1 MTAVGVDWASGC
13 WVVVVHEGDDVA
25 ITTEPAMLN
34 VWREHGRAAD
44 AVLVDVPV
52 GLPETASRACDRAA
66 ASLLGERHSSVFDV
80 PCRAAIEADD
90 YEVARAENGGR
101 LGSQSWG
108 LVPRIREVD
117 CFLDARPEAEAQVF
131 ESHPEVCYA
140 AFAARVDADD
150 PGSKRETEG
159 LDARLAILD
168 AVDEG
173 FGERIRGFVE
183 DRRADP
189 QWHHRIQSGRLD
201 DVLDAAVLALTAREG
216 SFGVLPADRDA
227 DDRQVIVYPGDG
239 A

>member
-13 WVVVVHEGDDVA
+13 WVVVVHEGDDA
-25 ITTEPAMLN
+25 TITTEPAILN
-34 VWREHGRAAD
+34 VWREHGRGAD
-44 AVLVDVPV
+44 AVLVDIPI
-52 GLPETASRACDRAA
+52 GLPETAPRACDRAA

-80 PCRAAIEADD
+80 PCRAAVDADGYEA
-90 YEVARAENGGR
+90 ARAENGGR

-117 CFLDARPEAEAQVF
+117 CFLDACEAEAHVY

-140 AFAARVDADD
+140 AFAARADADD

-168 AVDEG
+168 AVDAA
-173 FGERIRGFVE
+173 FGAAVRAFVE
-183 DRRADP
+183 DRRTDP
-189 QWHHRIQSGRLD
+189 RWHHRIQSGRLD
-201 DVLDAAVLALTAREG
+201 DVLDAAVLALTVREG
-216 SFGVLPADRDA
+216 SFGVLPAGRDA
-227 DDRQVIVYPGDG
+227 DDRQVIVYPDDG

>member
-13 WVVVVHEGDDVA
+13 WVVVVHEGDDA
-25 ITTEPAMLN
+25 TITTEPAMLN
-34 VWREHGRAAD
+34 VWREHGRGAD
-44 AVLVDVPV
+44 AVLVDIPI
-52 GLPETASRACDRAA
+52 GLPETAPRACDRAA

-80 PCRAAIEADD
+80 PCRAAVDAGGYEA
-90 YEVARAENGGR
+90 ARAENGGR

-117 CFLDARPEAEAQVF
+117 CFLDAHPAAEAHVY

-140 AFAARVDADD
+140 RFAARTDADD
-150 PGSKRETEG
+150 PGSKREAEG

-168 AVDEG
+168 AVDEA
-173 FGERIRGFVE
+173 FGAAVRAFVE
-183 DRRADP
+183 DRRTGP

-201 DVLDAAVLALTAREG
+201 DVLDAAVLALTARGG
-216 SFGVLPADRDA
+216 SFGVLPAGRDA
-227 DDRQVIVYPGDG
+227 NDRQVIVYPDDG

>member
-13 WVVVVHEGDDVA
+13 WVVVVHDGDDVT
-25 ITTEPAMLN
+25 ITAEPAILN
-34 VWREHGRAAD
+34 VWREHGRGAD
-44 AVLVDVPV
+44 TVLVDIPI
-52 GLPETASRACDRAA
+52 GLPETAPRACDRAA
-66 ASLLGERHSSVFDV
+66 TSLLGARHSSVFDV
-80 PCRAAIEADD
+80 PCRAAVEAGG
-90 YEVARAENGGR
+90 YEAARAANGGR

-117 CFLDARPEAEAQVF
+117 CFLDAHPEAETDVY

-140 AFAARVDADD
+140 ALAARTDGDD
-150 PGSKRETEG
+150 PGSKRAAEG
-159 LDARLAILD
+159 LDARLAILED
-168 AVDEG
+168 VDEE
-173 FGERIRGFVE
+173 FGAAVRAFVE

-201 DVLDAAVLALTAREG
+201 DVLDAAVLALTARKG

-227 DDRQVIVYPGDG
+227 DDRQVIVYPADG

>member
-13 WVVVVHEGDDVA
+13 WVVVVHDGDDVT
-25 ITTEPAMLN
+25 ITTEPAILN
-34 VWREHGRAAD
+34 VWREHGRTAD
-44 AVLVDVPV
+44 AVLVDIPI
-52 GLPETASRACDRAA
+52 GLPETAPRACDRAA

-80 PCRAAIEADD
+80 PSRAAVDADGYEA
-90 YEVARAENGGR
+90 ARTANGGR

-117 CFLDARPEAEAQVF
+117 CFLDAHSAAEARVY

-140 AFAARVDADD
+140 TFAARTDADA
-150 PGSKRETEG
+150 PGSKRQAEG

-168 AVDEG
+168 AIDVA
-173 FGERIRGFVE
+173 FGAAVRTFVE

-227 DDRQVIVYPGDG
+227 DDRQVIVYPSDG